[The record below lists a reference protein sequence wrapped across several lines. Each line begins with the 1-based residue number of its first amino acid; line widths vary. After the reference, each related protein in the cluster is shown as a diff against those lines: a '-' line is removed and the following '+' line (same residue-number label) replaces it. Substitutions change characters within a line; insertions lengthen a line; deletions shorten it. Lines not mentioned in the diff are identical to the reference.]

1 MKDGDTLGA
10 ARAYLRANA
19 AKGCLCPACGGKV
32 KVYRRRLHAEM
43 AQFLVLLVRAYA
55 RHQRAGASAAEVWL
69 HPRDVLPASPQ
80 AAKISTD
87 GAFLVHW
94 GLVERQPSKRR
105 YRPTHKGVAFVRDPE
120 ATVPSHVLLL
130 NNKAIAYEGK
140 TTLRHALGADFAL
153 SEVLA
158 DANPARATG

>member
-43 AQFLVLLVRAYA
+43 AQFLVLLVRAAA
-55 RHQRAGASAAEVWL
+55 RQPASSGVWL

-140 TTLRHALGADFAL
+140 TTLRQALGANFAL
-153 SEVLA
+153 SEVLGGIDLPLA
-158 DANPARATG
+158 G